1 MKHKKR
7 INPEKVISF
16 LILLFFSVLFVVP
29 IIWVFL
35 SAFKVDAELNRAG
48 GFLFLP
54 KTWTLQNFKEVLDPQ
69 NVKVPIYKWFGNSVL
84 ISSVYTCLSV
94 VIVSMAA
101 YAYGKLKFK
110 GRDTLFLTILF
121 ISSFPAIVNIVPLY
135 HTMRLFRWVN
145 TPMALI
151 FPGLAGCYHIFL
163 VKQFM
168 IGIPDS
174 VIEAGKIDGAGD
186 VRIFFELVFPMLKP
200 ILVVVG
206 IFSFTGIW
214 NDFLWPSVVINDMDK
229 LPLTAGLQ
237 LAKGTYA
244 TFVSKL
250 SAVAVVS
257 VVPMIALYCIAEKW
271 LVKGVQ
277 ISAGVKG

>member
-1 MKHKKR
+1 M
-7 INPEKVISF
+7 
-16 LILLFFSVLFVVP
+16 
-29 IIWVFL
+29 
-35 SAFKVDAELNRAG
+35 
-48 GFLFLP
+48 
-54 KTWTLQNFKEVLDPQ
+54 
-69 NVKVPIYKWFGNSVL
+69 
-84 ISSVYTCLSV
+84 
-94 VIVSMAA
+94 
-101 YAYGKLKFK
+101 
-110 GRDTLFLTILF
+110 
-121 ISSFPAIVNIVPLY
+121 
-135 HTMRLFRWVN
+135 
-145 TPMALI
+145 
-151 FPGLAGCYHIFL
+151 
-163 VKQFM
+163 
-168 IGIPDS
+168 
-174 VIEAGKIDGAGD
+174 IEAGKIDGAGD

-237 LAKGTYA
+237 LAKGTYS

-257 VVPMIALYCIAEKW
+257 VIPMIGLYCIAEKW